1 MRFFRDNDGDI
12 VAIEGSKAVVWSG
25 PELGWTGSD
34 ELAQY
39 RLSNERTLE
48 ISAEAADRWL
58 SAVGTPK
65 PSF

>member
-39 RLSNERTLE
+39 TLSNERTLE
-48 ISAEAADRWL
+48 LSAEDADRWL
-58 SAVGTPK
+58 SAVGAPK

>member
-12 VAIEGSKAVVWSG
+12 VAIEGSKAVVCSG

-39 RLSNERTLE
+39 TLSNERTLE

-58 SAVGTPK
+58 SAVGAPK